1 MRICASKET
10 GGENG
15 TLLSP
20 LPPSSWLSK
29 KGEALVGQVA
39 KNHLERRIN
48 TNLRKPAWQRNQ
60 TKVDVVLILKYILV
74 TKIWCD
80 CKRQNDDEWTILIQ
94 RRSYEES
101 QPNLHSR
108 CWCRHSWR
116 RCCHRAQSQE
126 VLGSLGRMI
135 PSRCLA
141 APARDNQGDFFRRV
155 GIFRTYPGESVSH
168 SVSHTFRFPLCGCLC
183 TVTEQLWA
191 TGFDIFSE
199 SNEQQLSDFNFQS
212 VFLQSVPS
220 FRIFWRFAS
229 FFNVTYL
236 PECMADKK
244 AKNSPDGLTWM
255 KSWQHCSTPFPPTLL
270 VCTMKKLRWTAGDA
284 KKS

>member
-1 MRICASKET
+1 MIDLWGYFCSGTRYLQTGGGTFQGVEQDSTFLGWNKFALILSNITRSSKLKLNVHSAIKEHRFVYSHVLGDLNFQVRICASKET

-48 TNLRKPAWQRNQ
+48 TNLRKPAWQRNE

-155 GIFRTYPGESVSH
+155 GIFRTYPRESVSH

-199 SNEQQLSDFNFQS
+199 SNE
-212 VFLQSVPS
+212 
-220 FRIFWRFAS
+220 
-229 FFNVTYL
+229 
-236 PECMADKK
+236 
-244 AKNSPDGLTWM
+244 
-255 KSWQHCSTPFPPTLL
+255 
-270 VCTMKKLRWTAGDA
+270 
-284 KKS
+284 